1 MKIGIDFDN
10 TIICYDGLFHEL
22 ARQED
27 LIPRTTPVD
36 KTAVRDHL
44 RSVDAEDEWPRL
56 QGIVYGTRILGASC
70 FPSVKEF
77 FREAEEQGHEL
88 FIISHK
94 TRYPYLGEKA
104 DLHKAAL
111 NWLLQGG
118 FIESEEDLGRKVF
131 FAPEKESKLERIRQ
145 CRCDLFIDDLPEF
158 LNLPGFPEASRRYL
172 FDPGDKHPGQFSGTR
187 LKSWDD
193 ARRRILGIATA

>member
-27 LIPRTTPVD
+27 LVPQTTPVD

-44 RSVDAEDEWPRL
+44 RSVDAEDEWTRL
-56 QGIVYGTRILGASC
+56 QGIAYGTRILGASA
-70 FPSVKEF
+70 FPAVKAF
-77 FREAEEQGHEL
+77 FTEAEEHGHDL

-94 TRYPYLGEKA
+94 THYPYRGEKT
-104 DLHKAAL
+104 DLHQAAL
-111 NWLLQGG
+111 QWLLQGG
-118 FIESEEDLGRKVF
+118 FIGSEEDLGRKVF
-131 FAPEKESKLERIRQ
+131 FEPTKELKLDRIRQ

-158 LNLPGFPEASRRYL
+158 LDLAGFPESTRRYL
-172 FDPGDKHPGQFSGTR
+172 FDPGNNHPEHFPESR
-187 LKSWDD
+187 LTSWDD
-193 ARRRILGIATA
+193 ARRRILRS